1 MGFLSF
7 CILSRGH
14 LCFMLGYLFY
24 KEIIY
29 NIKCHPQNNA
39 FLNNNKS
46 NLFLLGLNS
55 KNSTPLWSDFQKLHQ
70 WNALQGSLQIYSFYK
85 ERIRNFEQWQEVN
98 YLPIA
103 CGFCKAVSN
112 AISSHPNG
120 FIEIRLWFW
129 VQ

>member
-1 MGFLSF
+1 MGFSSF

-14 LCFMLGYLFY
+14 LCLMLGYFFY
-24 KEIIY
+24 KETIY
-29 NIKCHPQNNA
+29 SAIRNSFNQFLFYDQLNFFFWIRALENIYVTEWFWKIASIKCIWKEA
-39 FLNNNKS
+39 SKFI
-46 NLFLLGLNS
+46 LL
-55 KNSTPLWSDFQKLHQ
+55 
-70 WNALQGSLQIYSFYK
+70 YK
-85 ERIRNFEQWQEVN
+85 ERIRHFEQWQEVN
-98 YLPIA
+98 YLPFA